1 VSVFIQIE
9 RFLEVLVPDSIWIG
23 LLTPAFFSMISLAE
37 SLGLLLPRGTTCA
50 VEVSVLLAYLGSVTL
65 SHPGSRTARQPS
77 EPAASRKC
85 ASGLSRR
92 TVRDAA
98 E

>member
-1 VSVFIQIE
+1 VSTFIQIA
-9 RFLEVLVPDSIWIG
+9 RFLEVLVPDPIWTG
-23 LLTPAFFSMISLAE
+23 LLTPVFFSLISLAE
-37 SLGLLLPRGTTCA
+37 SLGLLLPRGTTYT
-50 VEVSVLLAYLGSVTL
+50 VEVSVLLAYLGSVAL

-77 EPAASRKC
+77 EPAASRKY